1 MWTVKYASSEAL
13 KGNHT
18 GDKAFD
24 LQESTYWQAAP
35 DAGLPALMV
44 IDLGKVQRVNAMEYL
59 PYKSQVTEGCIA
71 GFKVYVY

>member
-1 MWTVKYASSEAL
+1 
-13 KGNHT
+13 
-18 GDKAFD
+18 
-24 LQESTYWQAAP
+24 
-35 DAGLPALMV
+35 MV